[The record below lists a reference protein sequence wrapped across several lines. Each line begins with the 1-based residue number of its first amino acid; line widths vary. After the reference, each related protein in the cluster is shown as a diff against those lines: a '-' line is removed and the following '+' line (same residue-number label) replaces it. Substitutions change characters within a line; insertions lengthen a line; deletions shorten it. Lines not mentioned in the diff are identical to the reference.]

1 MQFVVLAFE
10 GSQGSPKTIA
20 QASQARIMAMG
31 EQFLARDNDALETL
45 VGFDAGQAKGRSP
58 LEGQQVARMT
68 GQLGDDGVGHSPI

>member
-1 MQFVVLAFE
+1 
-10 GSQGSPKTIA
+10 
-20 QASQARIMAMG
+20 MAMG